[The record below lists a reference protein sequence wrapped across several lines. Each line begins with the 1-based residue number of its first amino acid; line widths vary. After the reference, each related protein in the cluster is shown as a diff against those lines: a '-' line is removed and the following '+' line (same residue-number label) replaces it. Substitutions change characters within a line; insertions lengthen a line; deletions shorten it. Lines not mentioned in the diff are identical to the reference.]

1 MQEKKRSREDLL
13 KAIERHEKNPGDRLT
28 FLSDIGVIS
37 VGAVGAG
44 AAAFAFG
51 GTAATI
57 LFGLVTLPVAAP
69 VTVVAGAAVLGGAA
83 FLGVKRFFVDGTY
96 QAGKREEMLRQLRDQ
111 LREVERKERQTSI
124 NEEDKTE
131 FYSFLKKPLQ
141 LGLISVEDAQQTME
155 FVETGKMSISDAYK
169 AIGEILSEAQG
180 LPPS

>member
-1 MQEKKRSREDLL
+1 M
-13 KAIERHEKNPGDRLT
+13 
-28 FLSDIGVIS
+28 
-37 VGAVGAG
+37 
-44 AAAFAFG
+44 
-51 GTAATI
+51 
-57 LFGLVTLPVAAP
+57 
-69 VTVVAGAAVLGGAA
+69 
-83 FLGVKRFFVDGTY
+83 GVKRFFVDGTY